1 MSTSIGADDGR
12 HLFRYIG
19 VLLSYITPHD
29 LTVGMQ
35 SHFLAIFII
44 LWKLFATIIIKF
56 FILHQSVNCILE
68 LLKDVLQ
75 FRVSITQLI
84 LEVNTVLDSNN

>member
-1 MSTSIGADDGR
+1 MAQDNFIEYKDERDVTETYNLPTTIGPDDGR

-35 SHFLAIFII
+35 
-44 LWKLFATIIIKF
+44 
-56 FILHQSVNCILE
+56 
-68 LLKDVLQ
+68 
-75 FRVSITQLI
+75 
-84 LEVNTVLDSNN
+84 